1 MLTTF
6 LSYLPIVVAPI
17 AAIALGAGLRRLLKF
32 PREHPAAAAPSTATD
47 LLPVTQSS
55 PPKLSWK
62 DIATRSNPFV
72 AYVLPVVT
80 SLSIVL
86 LGLWPFAY
94 LGWAVIR
101 LDPDPGWG
109 VQTPPWFGNL
119 GYFLVYGFAGVVL
132 AILGVAAGA
141 FLALGLHAIGKC
153 ILWPEVCGCG
163 DEAQPS
169 QDDGNQN
176 GA

>member
-1 MLTTF
+1 MLTIF
-6 LSYLPIVVAPI
+6 LSYLPVVLGPI
-17 AAIALGAGLRRLLKF
+17 AAVALGAGMQQLLK
-32 PREHPAAAAPSTATD
+32 RSRRRSATAALSTATD
-47 LLPVTQSS
+47 LVPATQSAH
-55 PPKLSWK
+55 PKLTWS
-62 DIATRSNPFV
+62 DIAARSSPLV

>member
-1 MLTTF
+1 MLTVF
-6 LSYLPIVVAPI
+6 LSYLPIVVGPI
-17 AAIALGAGLRRLLKF
+17 AAIALGVGLQHLLK
-32 PREHPAAAAPSTATD
+32 RSRSRSATATRSTATD
-47 LLPVTQSS
+47 LVPATQSAH
-55 PPKLSWK
+55 PKLTWS
-62 DIATRSNPFV
+62 DIAARSSPLV

-101 LDPDPGWG
+101 VDPDPGWG

-119 GYFLVYGFAGVVL
+119 GYFLGYGFAGLVL
-132 AILGVAAGA
+132 AILGVAVGA
-141 FLALGLHAIGKC
+141 VLAVGLHAIGKC

-163 DEAQPS
+163 DEPPPVPGDAN
-169 QDDGNQN
+169 QDG
-176 GA
+176 G